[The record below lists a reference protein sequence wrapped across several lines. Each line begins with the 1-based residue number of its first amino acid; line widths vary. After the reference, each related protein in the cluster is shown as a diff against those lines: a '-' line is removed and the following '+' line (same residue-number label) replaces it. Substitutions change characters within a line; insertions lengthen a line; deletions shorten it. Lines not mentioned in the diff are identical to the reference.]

1 LKKAVNKENLEE
13 VLERVREYVKSGDYI
28 LEIIKTKKGR
38 SLSQNSYFHGV
49 IVVLISERTGYTKDE
64 SKYLLKSFFLS
75 YEKAN
80 AKTGEVEKFVR
91 DTSDLSTIEFETFC
105 EDCRLWAWH
114 ELDIHIPLPNEVTD
128 EFLIQLANVYNY

>member
-1 LKKAVNKENLEE
+1 MKKAVTKENLEA
-13 VLERVREYVKSGDYI
+13 VLDKVRDYVKGGDYI

-38 SLSQNSYFHGV
+38 SLPQNSYFHAV

-64 SKYLLKSFFLS
+64 AKYLLKSFFLS

-80 AKTGEVEKFVR
+80 AKTGEIETFIR
-91 DTSDLSTIEFETFC
+91 DTSDLSTIEFEKFC

-114 ELDIHIPLPNEVTD
+114 ELDIHIPVPNEVTD
-128 EFLIQLANVYNY
+128 EFLIQLANVYSY